1 MTTPLRHIPNEL
13 LHLYN
18 MNNKIPIFDF
28 WIDDSVHS
36 KIIWSD
42 KYINDYINLY
52 TKYNIKNNVNMNC
65 PYGNHAV
72 ELLFNSFDKFFI
84 NNKKVA
90 VIGSQSPW
98 IESMLINLENDVT
111 TIEYNVPECT
121 HNKLKCK
128 NYFTDFKNTKEQYD
142 CIVTFSSIEHS
153 GLGRYG
159 DPLDPDGDL
168 KAMQDIH
175 NNLKPNGI
183 CIWGA
188 PVGDDA
194 LAWNAHRIYGKKRLP
209 LIFKNFQEIEWFG
222 DKNTLLNLHTTKDA
236 VYQPVIV
243 LKKI

>member
-1 MTTPLRHIPNEL
+1 MKYLFLI
-13 LHLYN
+13 
-18 MNNKIPIFDF
+18 F

-42 KYINDYINLY
+42 KYIDDYINLY
-52 TKYNIKNNVNMNC
+52 MKYNIKNNVNMNC

-72 ELLFNSFDKFFI
+72 QLLFNAFEKFFI
-84 NNKKVA
+84 HNKKVA

-98 IESMLINLENDVT
+98 IEAMLINLENNVT

-121 HNKLKCK
+121 HQKLKCK
-128 NYFTDFKNTKEQYD
+128 NYFSDFKNTKEQYD

-175 NNLKPNGI
+175 NNLKTNGI

-188 PVGDDA
+188 PVGADA
-194 LAWNAHRIYGKKRLP
+194 VSWNAHRIYGKKRLP
-209 LIFKNFQEIEWFG
+209 LIFKKFEEIEWFG
-222 DKNTLLNLHTTKDA
+222 DKNTLLNLHLTKDA
-236 VYQPVIV
+236 VYQPVVV
-243 LKKI
+243 LHLWTF